1 MALVKLSASQFAC
14 ARNSHACHILL
25 LILSLGIRTEHIEG
39 GSFGIDYR
47 LLELLVQLEAVCS
60 SGQGPSSCNRPY

>member
-1 MALVKLSASQFAC
+1 MDLAKLSASQFAY

-25 LILSLGIRTEHIEG
+25 SILSLSIRTEHIED

-47 LLELLVQLEAVCS
+47 LLELLVRLEAACFS
-60 SGQGPSSCNRPY
+60 DQDPSSCNRPY